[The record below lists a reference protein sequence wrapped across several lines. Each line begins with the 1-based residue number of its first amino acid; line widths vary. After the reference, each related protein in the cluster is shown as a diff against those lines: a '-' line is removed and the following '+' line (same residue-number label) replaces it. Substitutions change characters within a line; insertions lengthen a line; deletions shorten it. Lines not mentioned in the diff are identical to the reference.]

1 MLEIP
6 KINEKEA
13 KVGPLLVKIANHDFH
28 FSFLSSSIKY
38 LIDFKKLL
46 KKFCIFL
53 SRNGSKKMKYAF
65 AFFNL

>member
-38 LIDFKKLL
+38 RINFKKLL

-53 SRNGSKKMKYAF
+53 SRNKSKNCNDVWKSQK
-65 AFFNL
+65 